1 MSPSAPPVDGGVP
14 SGRRGVG
21 GVAGVARAAADRAV
35 AVLPQWARA
44 PVRGIGLASILLATW
59 ALANAW
65 LARAVP
71 VGIVLQGTVQ
81 GALVSFTA
89 MGLVLVYRA
98 ARFLNFSQA
107 AIGGIAASMAELAVL
122 GWHLDFWVALVIGLL
137 AAALV
142 GAAVNATVVR
152 RLQRAPRLVITVAT
166 VGLLQVL
173 SVANGYVPDLAA
185 NVGFS
190 SGFNTPLTGHYTV
203 GGVVFTGND
212 TAAMVVVPVV
222 LVAVWWFLSRTETG
236 TAVRAV
242 ADSPE
247 RAGLLGI
254 PVRRVSTVVWVV
266 AALLSG
272 LGTVFTSAIDHP
284 PVGVP
289 LTPQDLFPALA
300 AFVLAGLDSL
310 PGAVVWSLV
319 IGVVDAAV
327 YWVYRNATYA
337 EVVVFV
343 LVVVG
348 VALRRRRATRVD
360 DGGLGEFVAARE
372 VPPVPQAVAA
382 LPAVRWGTRV
392 VTAALLAAAVLVPL
406 GMSASQLDLVTAV
419 PVYAILGLSLVVLTG
434 WAGQISLGQ
443 FAFGG
448 IGAIV
453 TGVLMVHAGA
463 DLLVALA
470 AAVAACAVVAVLVGS
485 TAVRL
490 PGLALAAVT
499 MAFAVAVSD
508 WLMSSY
514 YFPFLNP
521 QTVARPVLFG
531 RFPMGV
537 GSPVA
542 FYELCLVLMVVSVV
556 VVRNL
561 RRTRAGRT
569 IVAVRDNARGASAF
583 AIDPRR
589 ARFVALAVAG
599 GLAGLAGGPY
609 LVQLGG
615 LGSGGLTTTDSLTV
629 FIMVVIGGLTSP
641 LGAVAGAVVFEGI
654 VYLVAPQLQELAT
667 GAGVLVFLMF
677 LPEGIGG
684 FVLRVR
690 VAAVRVVARRL
701 GIVTGPLEDGLDA
714 SGGAVPQAGTPERA
728 SAGVGAD
735 GAPLAGAQLGGTL
748 QADAHLAGSR
758 VRSSSPGSLV
768 ATALASAGLGG
779 GAAGA
784 ATATAASRRLVVR
797 GLDVAIGQTP
807 IVAGVDLDVG
817 AGQIVA
823 LLGTNGAGKST
834 TLRALAGA
842 LPVRRGTV
850 LVDGVDVARM
860 PVERRVRRG
869 VVLVPGGRG
878 VFPSLTV
885 ADNLR
890 LAGWTARRSSAGRK
904 ALVVSTAAVHRL
916 FPHLAERE
924 DVAAG
929 MLSGGE
935 QQMLALAQ
943 GLLCNP
949 SVLLI
954 DELSLGL
961 APTVVSQLLRVVDDL
976 ASSGVA
982 VVLVEQSVNIAAA
995 VASDAVFVERGRVC
1009 FRGSTQELSDR
1020 SDLVRS
1026 VFLGSGGP
1034 GPTVG
1039 GPSVLGGG
1047 GSSTGRRVPGA
1058 RLAGGSVGATGPGR
1072 GAAPVLA
1079 LDGISRSFGGVAAV
1093 SDVSLAVRPGEIV
1106 GLIGANGAGKTT
1118 LLDIVSGFV
1127 APDSGQILLAGKDVT
1142 QTPAARRARLG
1153 LGRVFQDARLFPSLT
1168 VAEAVAT
1175 AAERHVAVADPFLS
1189 LWWTAAVRFS
1199 EEAVSGDVDRML
1211 AAMGLQDLRDRMVS
1225 ELSTGTRRVVE
1236 LACATIHRP
1245 DVLLLDEPSAG
1256 LAQRECE
1263 ALADRLQRLRDD
1275 LGAGF
1280 LVVEHDVP
1288 LLASIVDRLVC
1299 MHLGAV
1305 VASGPPAD
1313 VLADPVVLQ
1322 SYLGT
1327 DAVAVGRS
1335 GPMVLAAR

>member
-1 MSPSAPPVDGGVP
+1 M
-14 SGRRGVG
+14 
-21 GVAGVARAAADRAV
+21 AGAARSAADRAA
-35 AVLPQWARA
+35 AVLPRWALA

-59 ALANAW
+59 ALADAW
-65 LARAVP
+65 LPRAVP

-152 RLQRAPRLVITVAT
+152 RLQRAPRLVVTVAT

-185 NVGFS
+185 NVGFG

-212 TAAMVVVPVV
+212 TAAMVVVPIV
-222 LVAVWWFLSRTETG
+222 LVAMWWFLSRTETG

-272 LGTVFTSAIDHP
+272 LGTVLTSAIDHP

-310 PGAVVWSLV
+310 PGAVAWSLV

-348 VALRRRRATRVD
+348 VALRRRRAARVD
-360 DGGLGEFVAARE
+360 DGGLGDFVAARE
-372 VPPVPQAVAA
+372 VPPVPRAVAA
-382 LPAVRWGTRV
+382 LPAVRWGTRA
-392 VTAALLAAAVLVPL
+392 VTVAALAAAVLVPL
-406 GMSASQLDLVTAV
+406 GVSASQLDLMTAV

-453 TGVLMVHAGA
+453 TGVLVVHAGA
-463 DLLVALA
+463 DLFVALA

-485 TAVRL
+485 TAARL

-521 QTVARPVLFG
+521 QSVPRPVLFG
-531 RFPMGV
+531 RFPTGV

-542 FYELCLVLMVVSVV
+542 FYELCLVLMVLSLV

-569 IVAVRDNARGASAF
+569 IIAVRDNARGASAY

-599 GLAGLAGGPY
+599 GLAGLAGGLY

-654 VYLVAPQLQELAT
+654 VYLVAPQLQQLAT

-684 FVLRVR
+684 AVLRVR
-690 VAAVRVVARRL
+690 SAVLRVVTRRL
-701 GIVTGPLEDGLDA
+701 GIMTGLLEDGNGA
-714 SGGAVPQAGTPERA
+714 SGGLASRAGAQARA
-728 SAGVGAD
+728 DAGLGAD
-735 GAPLAGAQLGGTL
+735 GAPLAGTLPAVAALGGTRP
-748 QADAHLAGSR
+748 AAARATST
-758 VRSSSPGSLV
+758 VPGSLV
-768 ATALASAGLGG
+768 AVALADAGLGG
-779 GAAGA
+779 GRAVA
-784 ATATAASRRLVVR
+784 ATMTATTRRLVVR
-797 GLDVAIGQTP
+797 GLDVAIGQAP

-850 LVDGVDVARM
+850 LVDGVDVTRM

-885 ADNLR
+885 AENLR
-890 LAGWTARRSSAGRK
+890 LAGWTARRSSSGRT
-904 ALVVSTAAVHRL
+904 ALAASTGAVHRL

-924 DVAAG
+924 DVPAG

-961 APTVVSQLLRVVDDL
+961 APTVVSQLLRVVGDL
-976 ASSGVA
+976 AGTGVA

-995 VASDAVFVERGRVC
+995 VADDAVFVERGRVR
-1009 FRGSTQELSDR
+1009 FRGPTRELSD
-1020 SDLVRS
+1020 SADLVRS
-1026 VFLGSGGP
+1026 VFLGAGDPGASGGGSSVP
-1034 GPTVG
+1034 AG
-1039 GPSVLGGG
+1039 GGSSVPAGG
-1047 GSSTGRRVPGA
+1047 GSSTAKTVPGA
-1058 RLAGGSVGATGPGR
+1058 RLADGSAGTAGSGR

-1093 SDVSLAVRPGEIV
+1093 TDVSLAVRPGEIV

-1127 APDSGQILLAGKDVT
+1127 APDRGQILLAGNDVT

-1211 AAMGLQDLRDRMVS
+1211 ATMGLQDLRDRMVS

-1263 ALADRLQRLRDD
+1263 ALGERLQRLRGE

-1288 LLASIVDRLVC
+1288 LLASIADRLVC

-1305 VASGPPAD
+1305 VASGSPAD
-1313 VLADPVVLQ
+1313 VLADPVVLR

-1335 GPMVLAAR
+1335 GPMVPAAR